1 MAETLNVVSAPKN
14 STFQMR
20 VNPDVRRAVEDIYAR
35 SGMTLT
41 DAINAFFQQTLN
53 VNGLP
58 FLMTPDSKEALRQ
71 QAVTR
76 LMQELEKG
84 EQSARAETDLI
95 DEADIATE
103 FGVAL

>member
-1 MAETLNVVSAPKN
+1 MADALNVVNAPKN

-20 VNPDVRRAVEDIYAR
+20 VNPDIRKAVEEIYAK

-58 FLMTPDSKEALRQ
+58 FLITPDSRAALHQ
-71 QAVTR
+71 QAVFR

-84 EQSARAETDLI
+84 ERSAKT
-95 DEADIATE
+95 EADLLDEGDIAKE
-103 FGVAL
+103 FGIAL